1 MYALQCIIS
10 QQFLGYVEKQNRFHR
25 LVIVI
30 YIVTTIMR
38 FKEKVNRLFRISGGK
53 TWDM

>member
-1 MYALQCIIS
+1 LI
-10 QQFLGYVEKQNRFHR
+10 
-25 LVIVI
+25 IVI

-38 FKEKVNRLFRISGGK
+38 FKEKVNRLFRILGGK

>member
-10 QQFLGYVEKQNRFHR
+10 QQFLGYVEEQNRFHR

-30 YIVTTIMR
+30 YIVTTIMG
-38 FKEKVNRLFRISGGK
+38 FKEKVNRLFRILGGK
-53 TWDM
+53 IWDM